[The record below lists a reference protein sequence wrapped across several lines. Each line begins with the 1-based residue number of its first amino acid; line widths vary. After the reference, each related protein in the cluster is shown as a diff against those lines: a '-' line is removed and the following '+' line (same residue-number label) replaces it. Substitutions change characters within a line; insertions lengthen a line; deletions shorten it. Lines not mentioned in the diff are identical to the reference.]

1 MIEDD
6 VRKLKEKIRSRQLI
20 PRLFPGLYPFDGRG
34 ILRITTM
41 FIGLFAWWWF
51 IGYTN
56 EQRCVVFEATTAKR
70 AQDARSLDKDAIK
83 RSCSQTQRRYT
94 IADVLDNYLK

>member
-20 PRLFPGLYPFDGRG
+20 PRLFPGIYPFDGRG

-51 IGYTN
+51 IGFTN
-56 EQRCVVFEATTAKR
+56 AQRCVTFEITTAKR
-70 AQDARSLDKDAIK
+70 VSPGTPVDRRAVKE
-83 RSCSQTQRRYT
+83 SCNKSQMQYT